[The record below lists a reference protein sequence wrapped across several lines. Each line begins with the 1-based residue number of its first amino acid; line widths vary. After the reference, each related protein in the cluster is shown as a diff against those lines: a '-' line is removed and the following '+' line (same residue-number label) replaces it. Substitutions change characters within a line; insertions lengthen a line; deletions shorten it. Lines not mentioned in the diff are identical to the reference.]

1 MQKHQLQ
8 GLLDAEVGE
17 WSRKPYSRLLDELS
31 DVAAYQRDGK
41 EGFHQFEVQMVEREP
56 DYVHVIVSIDDGS
69 FSRSMS
75 PLSRSFIVNRDGHI
89 EK

>member
-8 GLLDAEVGE
+8 SLLDAEVDE
-17 WSRKPYSRLLDELS
+17 WSQKPYSRLLDELS

-41 EGFHQFEVQMVEREP
+41 VGFHQFEVQMVEREP

-69 FSRSMS
+69 FFTINVPTFAELYCSSRR
-75 PLSRSFIVNRDGHI
+75 PY
-89 EK
+89 